1 MAKRLISSEIGFRSG
16 GNRFRN
22 LLKGFEP
29 MRAKGTGDKIAGAP
43 KRQYVAQTLLVTRV
57 DQAGFGKALRNGSTV
72 FSGQAG

>member
-43 KRQYVAQTLLVTRV
+43 KRQYVAQTRPNYLAAT
-57 DQAGFGKALRNGSTV
+57 QS
-72 FSGQAG
+72 